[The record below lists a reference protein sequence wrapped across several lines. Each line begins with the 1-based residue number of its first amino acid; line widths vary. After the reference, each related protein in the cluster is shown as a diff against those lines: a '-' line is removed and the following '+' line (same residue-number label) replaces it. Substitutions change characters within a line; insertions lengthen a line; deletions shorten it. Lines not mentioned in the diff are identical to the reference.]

1 MSWRTAKGP
10 HHWKLRHWGAK
21 PSSRRKSR
29 KKKKKKKRRIIKKE
43 SHPSVLGSTGSSHIH
58 LPCDSHIPAWDRD
71 ISRSSL

>member
-29 KKKKKKKRRIIKKE
+29 KKKKKKKKDNQKGE
-43 SHPSVLGSTGSSHIH
+43 SPICVGINRKQPHPSSM
-58 LPCDSHIPAWDRD
+58 
-71 ISRSSL
+71 